1 MAQYDESI
9 LRKIVNFSALQYS
22 PERICQL
29 IGFAGEEAQQ
39 LLQDLQTEG
48 TAPYTSYQKGIAVGE
63 YNIDVALMKA
73 SENGDV
79 MAEATLR
86 ERQDKRRVTDLKRNL
101 FGI

>member
-9 LRKIVNFSALQYS
+9 IRKIVNFSALQYS

-29 IGFAGEEAQQ
+29 IGFAGDEAEQ
-39 LLQDLQTEG
+39 LLQDLRTEDS
-48 TAPYTSYQKGIAVGE
+48 APYTAYQKGIAVGE

-73 SENGDV
+73 SENGDI

-86 ERQDKRRVTDLKRNL
+86 ERQENRRVADLKKNL